1 LESTD
6 KEFITFQTMFH
17 MRMHMP
23 PLVWRERVV
32 YCPSCWMT
40 VSLEDEFCPICGT
53 GFREHPEVRERKR
66 EALAQIRRDVGA
78 VIAIATVILS
88 VSLLI
93 VTLMLDSLHQWI
105 RPIGQD
111 GIPYLAMMTFGLIFA
126 LRLYI
131 RNTKGKRESMMIPS
145 LKKLAPYAI
154 LVMVCIGAVL
164 LAFAGEVDRLL
175 DSSAYYLLPIL
186 AMISVT
192 GMILLAF
199 SINDPRRRRDGY
211 LG

>member
-1 LESTD
+1 
-6 KEFITFQTMFH
+6 

-32 YCPSCWMT
+32 YCPICWMT
-40 VSLEDEFCPICGT
+40 VSLEDKFCPMCGT
-53 GFREHPEVRERKR
+53 GFREHPEVIEKKR
-66 EALAQIRRDVGA
+66 EAFAQIRRDVGA
-78 VIAIATVILS
+78 VIAIAAVTFS

-111 GIPYLAMMTFGLIFA
+111 GIPYLAVMILGLIFA

-131 RNTKGKRESMMIPS
+131 RNTKGKSEWITIPR

-154 LVMVCIGAVL
+154 LMMVCIGAVL
-164 LAFAGEVDRLL
+164 LAFAGEVDGLL
-175 DSSAYYLLPIL
+175 DSSANQLPPIL
-186 AMISVT
+186 VMISVS
-192 GMILLAF
+192 GMILLAV
-199 SINDPRRRRDGY
+199 SINDPRRRRDRY

>member
-1 LESTD
+1 
-6 KEFITFQTMFH
+6 
-17 MRMHMP
+17 
-23 PLVWRERVV
+23 
-32 YCPSCWMT
+32 
-40 VSLEDEFCPICGT
+40 
-53 GFREHPEVRERKR
+53 
-66 EALAQIRRDVGA
+66 
-78 VIAIATVILS
+78 
-88 VSLLI
+88 
-93 VTLMLDSLHQWI
+93 
-105 RPIGQD
+105 
-111 GIPYLAMMTFGLIFA
+111 MMTFGLIFA